1 MTKTKTI
8 EFGKIAYSNKNRKAN
23 MVDVEIRLST
33 EHGRKTFSVVGNI
46 WNTSHTDIVAGGQIL
61 DTMAKYIKMNPVFRE
76 VHDLWK
82 KYHLNDMHMGTRK
95 QEAAVAEHFKK
106 ACRPYDGDEAVRV
119 LKRQNLYIDNLA
131 EDESV
136 KCGGR
141 NDYAYGTSW
150 ICYAIP
156 EDDLKR
162 IEKLFE

>member
-1 MTKTKTI
+1 MTKTI
-8 EFGKIAYSNKNRKAN
+8 EVGKIAYSNMNRRAN
-23 MVDVEIRLST
+23 MADVKVCLSMKN
-33 EHGRKTFSVVGNI
+33 GQKVFSASGNI
-46 WNTSHTDIVAGGQIL
+46 WNTTHTKVIAGGQVL
-61 DTMAKYIKMNPVFRE
+61 DEIAKHIAWNPVFRE